1 MVIWLIGLSGA
12 GKTTIGELL
21 YLKMKAIRPNTVF
34 IDGDKIREVMG
45 GELGHSLKD
54 RKKNAD
60 RICRFCHF
68 LEEQNIDVV
77 CSILSLFSDS
87 RSWNRKN
94 FKQYLEIFID
104 VPIEILAQRDP
115 KGIYRKAAKGEISN
129 VAGLDLN
136 FEKPSSPDL
145 TIQNYGNNSSAN
157 SASLDIFNLVEE
169 KRKGNES

>member
-45 GELGHSLKD
+45 GELGHSLED

-77 CSILSLFSDS
+77 CSILSLFPES
-87 RSWNRKN
+87 RTWNRK
-94 FKQYLEIFID
+94 
-104 VPIEILAQRDP
+104 
-115 KGIYRKAAKGEISN
+115 IS
-129 VAGLDLN
+129 
-136 FEKPSSPDL
+136 
-145 TIQNYGNNSSAN
+145 GNTSRFLLMYQLKS
-157 SASLDIFNLVEE
+157 
-169 KRKGNES
+169 